1 MKVFWH
7 KMRRYTIV
15 LLFSM
20 LPTCSQIHTN
30 IVVFQDLVSN
40 PPLSPPMPPLSGS
53 LASPVR
59 SSTPQ
64 QDEICQVRSTLC

>member
-7 KMRRYTIV
+7 KMQRYTIV

-20 LPTCSQIHTN
+20 LPTRSQIRTN
-30 IVVFQDLVSN
+30 TMVFQDLVSN

-53 LASPVR
+53 LASPVH

-64 QDEICQVRSTLC
+64 QNEISQVRSTLC